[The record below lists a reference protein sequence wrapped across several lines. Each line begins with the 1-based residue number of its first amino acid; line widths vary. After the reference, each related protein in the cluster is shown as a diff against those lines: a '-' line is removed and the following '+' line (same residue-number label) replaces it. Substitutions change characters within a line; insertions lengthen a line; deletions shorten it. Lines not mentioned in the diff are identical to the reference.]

1 MRKTLLKFHIISVSF
16 LILNFLCGITFDISL
31 NYRIA
36 LLVKILFYLSGIV
49 LFFLNLK
56 PFKKIA
62 LYFLFYLISPIL
74 LFLSILIDGIFGGIL
89 ISFFLFFISPP
100 DVRFHDENIKIYKV
114 NSGFFAGCCQYQI
127 TENEFVI
134 LEKKIGEFKFEE
146 NLQLEKSIINYDDK
160 NLSIKLV
167 LKQYNE
173 ETENYFAKD
182 SVINIPLK
190 RYSR

>member
-16 LILNFLCGITFDISL
+16 LIVNFLCGITFDISI

-56 PFKKIA
+56 PFKKIV
-62 LYFLFYLISPIL
+62 LYFLFYLISPFL
-74 LFLSILIDGIFGGIL
+74 LLLSILIDGIFGGIL
-89 ISFFLFFISPP
+89 ISFFVFFISPP
-100 DVRFHDENIKIYKV
+100 DVRFQDENIKIYKV
-114 NSGFFAGCCQYQI
+114 HSGFLAGCCQYEI
-127 TENEFVI
+127 TQNELLL

-146 NLQLEKSIINYDDK
+146 NLQFEKSKINYNDK
-160 NLSIKLV
+160 KLTIKML
-167 LKQYNE
+167 LKEYNA
-173 ETENYFAKD
+173 ETENYYAKD

>member
-1 MRKTLLKFHIISVSF
+1 ML
-16 LILNFLCGITFDISL
+16 GIAFDLSL
-31 NYRIA
+31 NYRLT
-36 LLVKILFYLSGIV
+36 LLIKILFYLSGII
-49 LFFLNLK
+49 LFFFNIK

-62 LYFLFYLISPIL
+62 LYFMMYVISPVL

-114 NSGFFAGCCQYQI
+114 NTGLFAGCCQYEI
-127 TENEFVI
+127 TENEFLI

-146 NLQLEKSIINYDDK
+146 NLQFEKSKINYNNK
-160 NLSIKLV
+160 SLSIKLV
-167 LKQYNE
+167 LKEYNE
-173 ETENYFAKD
+173 ENGNYFAKD

>member
-1 MRKTLLKFHIISVSF
+1 MKKTLLKFHIISVSF
-16 LILNFLCGITFDISL
+16 LIVNLLCGISFDISL

-62 LYFLFYLISPIL
+62 LYFLFYLISPLL

-89 ISFFLFFISPP
+89 ISFFVFFISPP
-100 DVRFHDENIKIYKV
+100 DVRFQDENIKIYKV
-114 NSGFFAGCCQYQI
+114 HSGLLGGCCQYEI
-127 TENEFVI
+127 TQNEF
-134 LEKKIGEFKFEE
+134 LLFEKKIGEFRFEE
-146 NLQLEKSIINYDDK
+146 NLQFEKTEVNYNDK
-160 NLSIKLV
+160 KLTIKMV
-167 LKQYNE
+167 LKEYNS
-173 ETENYFAKD
+173 ETQNYYAKD
-182 SVINIPLK
+182 SVISIPLK